1 MMIYIIIRDNSKVKL
16 TKEQASSNRRQI
28 IETAAQSFQ
37 ERGVDAVCLNEI
49 MKMAGFTHGGFYNH
63 FASKDDLVAEAFAQA
78 FAPAVKDAEAISKCD
93 KDFARAIAGYL
104 SEEHRDDPA
113 HGCPTASLLC
123 DAVRQNKAARK
134 AYADGIESIIES
146 FAGRMNGNKK
156 EKRQA
161 AINTLASMIGAVLLS
176 RGIGD
181 ADDKLSKEILTAA
194 RSKMCAKGNA
204 KKVR

>member
-1 MMIYIIIRDNSKVKL
+1 MKL
-16 TKEQASSNRRQI
+16 TKEQASLNRRQI
-28 IETAAQSFQ
+28 IATAAQSFQ

-78 FAPAVKDAEAISKCD
+78 FAPAVKDAAEISKCD
-93 KDFARAIAGYL
+93 KDFTRAIEGYL
-104 SEEHRDDPA
+104 STEHRDDPA

-134 AYADGIESIIES
+134 AYATGIESIIES
-146 FAGRMNGNKK
+146 FAGRMTGSKK

-161 AINTLASMIGAVLLS
+161 AINILASMIGAVLLS
-176 RGIGD
+176 RGVGD
-181 ADDKLSKEILTAA
+181 ADEKLSREILAAA
-194 RSKMCAKGNA
+194 RSKICIKKAA
-204 KKVR
+204 KKT